1 MQVQIRY
8 DRLVADIDRVLVY
21 DNVPPAE
28 RERAIIG
35 IGEQWA

>member
-8 DRLVADIDRVLVY
+8 DRLVADIDRALVY

-35 IGEQWA
+35 IGEQ

>member
-8 DRLVADIDRVLVY
+8 DRLTADIDRALVY

-28 RERAIIG
+28 RECVIIG
-35 IGEQWA
+35 IGEQ

>member
-8 DRLVADIDRVLVY
+8 DRLVADIDRAPVY

-35 IGEQWA
+35 IGEQ